1 MITGEQMIL
10 ASKKYYAIAKQTEKE
25 MEDTQDESER
35 KELRKVTAQNYFY
48 SGIEAIEYILKL
60 AGVSMYSIN
69 NHKDRLDII
78 KRNSR
83 QFKDPVTV
91 ALKYELM
98 INYDYRR
105 KVAYKGE
112 NGNKFMIV
120 KEFAE
125 VCQRELE

>member
-1 MITGEQMIL
+1 MIL

-25 MEDTQDESER
+25 MEDTSDESER

-98 INYDYRR
+98 IN
-105 KVAYKGE
+105 
-112 NGNKFMIV
+112 
-120 KEFAE
+120 
-125 VCQRELE
+125 

>member
-1 MITGEQMIL
+1 MIL

-25 MEDTQDESER
+25 MDDTPDESER

-48 SGIEAIEYILKL
+48 SGIEAIESILKQ

-69 NHKDRLDII
+69 NHKDRLEII

-112 NGNKFMIV
+112 NGNKFLVV

-125 VCQRELE
+125 VCQKELE